1 VERSTA
7 SDLAQK
13 THPPPKAPFA
23 RAALKASPKTLHQAL
38 PPPQEANNI
47 IEDGKVQGISAR
59 APHKN
64 NHLQKQKEMLV
75 AKRHRINMQAKV
87 R

>member
-23 RAALKASPKTLHQAL
+23 RAA
-38 PPPQEANNI
+38 QEANNI